1 MNSTSI
7 WYAVFLGVAALVVA
21 AFLAYRH
28 VFLPRQVA
36 PPVSVKS
43 LLQKLITLQAPVL
56 LQMVQLWSVLSRL
69 GRSSSSPSGG
79 SSQSLPEVPYLEAL
93 QLTTTELQNSLNLQC
108 AFNAETVRMLAAL
121 SSPVAPLLLLACCAA
136 LELYRAGFGVSMAL
150 KTLTLLFIGGASS
163 ASELLSCQSVDG
175 DGESLGDFA
184 FRKAIRHLRCSE
196 TDGVAFW
203 VDMVGYS
210 SALAYGVLIPLFLVG
225 LMVRQYFA
233 LQEARLFYAS
243 AEGGTPQHVTLRL
256 QTLHG
261 QLPEEAL
268 PKRLLAAVAAHMAV
282 HCRGKW
288 LVQLQ
293 DGYISA
299 TSSGGEEIPAD
310 HLDLMKVVA
319 DAKTSRNID
328 VLRSR
333 RVAEMLTERIMLEE
347 AKDRWLIGSQALLCK
362 YMLCQDVWMHLVMKL
377 FAVALVSCV
386 SMSDAWKWA
395 IAFSLGMAVLV
406 GACQPYM
413 WPQVSQL
420 QSLSC
425 FCLALASLAFVY
437 DCAWLARIALLAPV
451 LLLLWQVL
459 SPDCTEAL
467 AERLYQELQL
477 ELPKFQRGEGHEV
490 IVQQLRFG
498 RGRGRDDLRGRGR
511 LE

>member
-28 VFLPRQVA
+28 AFLPRQVA

-69 GRSSSSPSGG
+69 GRSSSSPYSG
-79 SSQSLPEVPYLEAL
+79 SSRSGQSLPEVPYLEAL

-121 SSPVAPLLLLACCAA
+121 SSPVVPLLLLACCAA

-175 DGESLGDFA
+175 DGERLGDFA

-347 AKDRWLIGSQALLCK
+347 AKDRWLIGSQPLLCK
-362 YMLCQDVWMHLVMKL
+362 YTLCQDVWMDVVMKL

-498 RGRGRDDLRGRGR
+498 RGR